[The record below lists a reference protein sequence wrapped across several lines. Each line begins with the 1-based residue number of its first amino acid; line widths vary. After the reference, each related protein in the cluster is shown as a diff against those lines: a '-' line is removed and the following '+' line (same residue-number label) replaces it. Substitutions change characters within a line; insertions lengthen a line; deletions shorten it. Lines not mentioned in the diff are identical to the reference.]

1 MALPPGTVQSGWKG
15 IWKRQKRCHCT
26 REKGVEPLKVT
37 ISAQGKDMNSP
48 VDPRFGRAKYFIV
61 VDTETESFTAHDNS
75 QNLQAPQGAGIQ
87 AAKNVLDLGAET
99 IISGNVGP
107 KAFDTLMAGGITVYT
122 GASGTVRDALEA
134 FKAGKLKKAGKATV
148 EGHW

>member
-1 MALPPGTVQSGWKG
+1 M
-15 IWKRQKRCHCT
+15 
-26 REKGVEPLKVT
+26 KVA

-61 VDTETESFTAHDNS
+61 VDTETESFAAHDNS
-75 QNLQAPQGAGIQ
+75 QNLNAPQGAGIQ
-87 AAKNVLDLGAET
+87 AAKNVLDLGAEAVV
-99 IISGNVGP
+99 SGNVGP
-107 KAFDTLMAGGITVYT
+107 KAFDTLMTAGITVYT

-134 FKAGKLKKAGKATV
+134 FKSEKLKKTEKATV